1 VKPIAVLHTTTDGLC
16 DAEPILR
23 FNPFLERTLDGKN
36 AVTLLVRAILILN
49 VPLLLWLGVAI
60 IHDPHFSD
68 PLLGLHATTRLGETE
83 LRALNG
89 GALLAFGIALAW
101 GLFRPSRLSP
111 GLIAVVGIAMACVSS
126 ARTLD
131 LLLHGFHPTAA
142 VFALTELLTALACF
156 VQVRHT
162 LAASL
167 R

>member
-1 VKPIAVLHTTTDGLC
+1 M
-16 DAEPILR
+16 
-23 FNPFLERTLDGKN
+23 
-36 AVTLLVRAILILN
+36 TLLARVILLLN

-60 IHDPHFSD
+60 IHDPDFSD
-68 PLLGLHATTRLGETE
+68 PLLGLHAATRLGETE

-111 GLIAVVGIAMACVSS
+111 GLIAAVGIAMVCISS

-142 VFALTELLTALACF
+142 LFALTELMTALACF
-156 VQVRHT
+156 VQVRYALT
-162 LAASL
+162 

>member
-1 VKPIAVLHTTTDGLC
+1 M
-16 DAEPILR
+16 IL
-23 FNPFLERTLDGKN
+23 LS
-36 AVTLLVRAILILN
+36 RAILILN

-68 PLLGLHATTRLGETE
+68 PLLGLHAATRLGETE

-89 GALLAFGIALAW
+89 GTLLAFGVVLAW
-101 GLFRPSRLSP
+101 GLWPSRLAP
-111 GLIAVVGIAMACVSS
+111 GLIAAVGIAMACISS

-142 VFALTELLTALACF
+142 LFAITELMTALACF
-156 VQVRHT
+156 MQVRYA
-162 LAASL
+162 LK

>member
-1 VKPIAVLHTTTDGLC
+1 VKPLA
-16 DAEPILR
+16 
-23 FNPFLERTLDGKN
+23 
-36 AVTLLVRAILILN
+36 RAILFLN

-68 PLLGLHATTRLGETE
+68 PMLGLHAATRLGETE

-111 GLIAVVGIAMACVSS
+111 GLIAAVGIAMACIGS

-131 LLLHGFHPTAA
+131 LVLHGFHPTAA
-142 VFALTELLTALACF
+142 LFALTELITALACF
-156 VQVRHT
+156 AHLRHDQ
-162 LAASL
+162 S

>member
-1 VKPIAVLHTTTDGLC
+1 MKLLARAV
-16 DAEPILR
+16 
-23 FNPFLERTLDGKN
+23 
-36 AVTLLVRAILILN
+36 LILN

-68 PLLGLHATTRLGETE
+68 PMLGLHAAMRLGETE

-101 GLFRPSRLSP
+101 GLFRPSRLAP
-111 GLIAVVGIAMACVSS
+111 GLIAGVGIAMACISS
-126 ARTLD
+126 ARMLD

-142 VFALTELLTALACF
+142 VFAATELLTALACW
-156 VQVRHT
+156 VQVRDD
-162 LAASL
+162 LK